1 MVETTNICETCY
13 ETCGE
18 FSSQHIMIEEEEED
32 DIIAEWTI
40 CYPCFDKINYMLITV
55 DDDNGCYKLKENC
68 KVVQKEIKFTKY
80 TIHSTSTK

>member
-18 FSSQHIMIEEEEED
+18 FSSQHIMIEEEEEED

-40 CYPCFDKINYMLITV
+40 CYPCLI
-55 DDDNGCYKLKENC
+55 KLIIC
-68 KVVQKEIKFTKY
+68 
-80 TIHSTSTK
+80 